1 MNDFMNSE
9 LNQIIE
15 LFVIFK
21 SYCPQQLLDGLRSVS
36 DGQHVAGWGEPQQED
51 GSSALSLFS
60 MFPQQPEGVISV
72 CDCVEQHPE
81 EVVSPL
87 LPTKSSAATIIAL

>member
-1 MNDFMNSE
+1 MDYA
-9 LNQIIE
+9 
-15 LFVIFK
+15 LFPMD
-21 SYCPQQLLDGLRSVS
+21 STSP
-36 DGQHVAGWGEPQQED
+36 AGGEPQQED

>member
-1 MNDFMNSE
+1 
-9 LNQIIE
+9 
-15 LFVIFK
+15 
-21 SYCPQQLLDGLRSVS
+21 
-36 DGQHVAGWGEPQQED
+36 
-51 GSSALSLFS
+51 